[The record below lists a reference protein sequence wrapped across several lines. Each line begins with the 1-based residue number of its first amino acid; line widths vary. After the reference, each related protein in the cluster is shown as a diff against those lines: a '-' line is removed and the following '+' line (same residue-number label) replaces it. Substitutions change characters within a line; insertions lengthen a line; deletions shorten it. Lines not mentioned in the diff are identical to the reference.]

1 MCYCLGRK
9 PVDRPS
15 TRNIPNPF
23 RTHPIMTRITSLL
36 LLLFVATLGCNNQ
49 PQETADADKQQP
61 QPVVTD
67 DTAPE
72 EKPPVEKA
80 PEKPAK
86 PREPDAIDEA
96 LADVAKKKVAESQE
110 NPFGGESGEEDEP
123 IDSALAD
130 DLQDGPVEAQDA
142 QVTSEFGE
150 IDKSDSKPTGD
161 WPQWG
166 GSPQR
171 NNVPTATNVP
181 TEWNVGEFDLETGE
195 WQKDTAKNIK
205 WAAKLGSQ
213 SYGNPVVAGGKVY
226 VGTNNAAAYLKRFP
240 NKVDL
245 GCLIAFNEAD
255 GKFLWQHSS
264 RKLKSG
270 RVHDWPQ
277 QGICCAPLVEDD
289 RLWFVTSRGEVVCAD
304 TEGFYD
310 DENDG
315 PFKDEEETDKSEA
328 DTVWVYDMMKELG
341 ISQHNM
347 CSCSVTAAGDVLFVA
362 TGNGVDESHLII
374 PAPKA
379 ASFFALDKNT
389 GKLLWSDSSPGGNI
403 LHGQWSSPA
412 FAELGGVPQVIY
424 GGGDGWVYSFRGD
437 RGINSGKDG
446 KPELLWKFD
455 ANPKKS
461 KWILGGRGTR
471 NNIISTPVIFGGQVF
486 VAVGQDPEHGEG
498 QGHLW
503 CIDPTK
509 RGDVSPT
516 LAVKADDEKTVIAP
530 RRIQAIE
537 PEKGEKEI
545 PNPNSAVVWHYM
557 GEDKDGDGELGFEE
571 TMHRSCGTV
580 AIKDGLLFIADF
592 SGLFHCL
599 DVKTGKPHWTY
610 DMLAAAWGSPLIV
623 DGKVYI
629 GDEDGDVSI
638 FKLSSEPQEEP
649 IEINMGTSVYSTP
662 IIADGTLYISS
673 RNWLFAIENAKEEVA
688 KK

>member
-1 MCYCLGRK
+1 
-9 PVDRPS
+9 VV
-15 TRNIPNPF
+15 F
-23 RTHPIMTRITSLL
+23 RIVSLLFITSL
-36 LLLFVATLGCNNQ
+36 VSVGCGDQPKKLDDTKNVQVPQNAEDKKVGKDL
-49 PQETADADKQQP
+49 PQEESEEPSIGIGVPKDVVDEFEFSEDGLPVRVRKSVESATA
-61 QPVVTD
+61 
-67 DTAPE
+67 
-72 EKPPVEKA
+72 
-80 PEKPAK
+80 
-86 PREPDAIDEA
+86 EA
-96 LADVAKKKVAESQE
+96 
-110 NPFGGESGEEDEP
+110 
-123 IDSALAD
+123 
-130 DLQDGPVEAQDA
+130 
-142 QVTSEFGE
+142 
-150 IDKSDSKPTGD
+150 KPTGD
-161 WPQWG
+161 WAQWG

-171 NNVPTATNVP
+171 NNVPVATNVP

-195 WQKDTAKNIK
+195 WNKASSKNIK

-213 SYGNPVVAGGKVY
+213 SYGNPVVAGGKIF

-245 GCLIAFNEAD
+245 GCLLAFNEAD

-264 RKLKSG
+264 HKLKSG

-277 QGICCAPLVEDD
+277 QGICCAPLVEGD

-304 TEGFYD
+304 TEGFHD
-310 DENDG
+310 DGENDG
-315 PFKDEEETDKSEA
+315 PFKDEEVTDKNEA
-328 DTVWVYDMMKELG
+328 DTVWVFDMMKELG

-379 ASFFALDKNT
+379 ASFFALNKKT
-389 GKLLWSDSSPGGNI
+389 GKLLWSDNSPGSNI
-403 LHGQWSSPA
+403 LHGQWSSPT
-412 FAELGGVPQVIY
+412 FGELGGVPQVIY

-437 RGINSGKDG
+437 GGKDG

-455 ANPKKS
+455 ANPKQS

-471 NNIISTPVIFGGQVF
+471 NNIISTPVIHDGKVF

-516 LAVKADDEKTVIAP
+516 LAVKATDEKAILP
-530 RRIQAIE
+530 HRRIQAVE
-537 PEKGEKEI
+537 PDKGEKEI

-557 GEDKDGDGELGFEE
+557 GIDADGDGEMGFEE

-580 AIKDGLLFIADF
+580 AIKDGLLYIADF

-599 DVKTGKPHWTY
+599 DLKTGKPHWTY
-610 DMLAAAWGSPLIV
+610 DMLGQAWGSPLIV
-623 DGKVYI
+623 ENKVYI

-638 FKLSSEPQEEP
+638 FELSSKKQEEP

-662 IIADGTLYISS
+662 IVANGILYISS
-673 RNWLFAIENAKEEVA
+673 RNWLFAIEESKKEVA
-688 KK
+688 KD

>member
-1 MCYCLGRK
+1 MTRFASLLVLSLAFTIGCTKPKTDGDQAKKDPAPASKTDTSKATDNTPVKKTDDK
-9 PVDRPS
+9 PVETKEPS
-15 TRNIPNPF
+15 SEASPP
-23 RTHPIMTRITSLL
+23 
-36 LLLFVATLGCNNQ
+36 
-49 PQETADADKQQP
+49 K
-61 QPVVTD
+61 
-67 DTAPE
+67 E
-72 EKPPVEKA
+72 EPPVKE
-80 PEKPAK
+80 EPATTTT
-86 PREPDAIDEA
+86 
-96 LADVAKKKVAESQE
+96 
-110 NPFGGESGEEDEP
+110 
-123 IDSALAD
+123 
-130 DLQDGPVEAQDA
+130 
-142 QVTSEFGE
+142 TSTET
-150 IDKSDSKPTGD
+150 DNKPTGD
-161 WPQWG
+161 WAQWG
-166 GSPQR
+166 GSPGR
-171 NNVPTATNVP
+171 NNVPNAEGIP
-181 TEWNVGEFDLETGE
+181 SEWEVGEFDLETGE
-195 WQKDTAKNIK
+195 RHKEGSKNIK

-213 SYGNPVVAGGKVY
+213 SYGNPVVAGGKVF
-226 VGTNNAAAYLKRFP
+226 VGTNNGASYLERFP

-277 QGICCAPLVEDD
+277 QGICCAPLVEGD
-289 RLWFVTSRGEVVCAD
+289 RLWFVTSRGEVICAD
-304 TEGFYD
+304 TEGFHD

-315 PFKDEEETDKSEA
+315 PFKDEEVKDKSEA
-328 DTVWVYDMMKELG
+328 DVIWVYDMMKELG

-347 CSCSVTAAGDVLFVA
+347 CSCSVTAYGDILFVA

-374 PAPKA
+374 PFPKA

-389 GKLLWSDSSPGGNI
+389 GELLWSDNAPDNNV

-412 FAELGGVPQVIY
+412 FAVLGGVPQVIFA
-424 GGGDGWVYSFRGD
+424 GGDGWVYSYRGD
-437 RGINSGKDG
+437 RGKDG

-455 ANPKKS
+455 ANPKTT

-471 NNIISTPVIFGGQVF
+471 NNIISTPVIYDGKVF

-516 LAVKADDEKTVIAP
+516 LAVKADDEKTIVP
-530 RRIQAIE
+530 HRRIQAVE

-545 PNPNSAVVWHYM
+545 PNSNSAVIWHYM
-557 GEDKDGDGELGFEE
+557 GADMNDDGEMDFEE

-599 DVKTGKPHWTY
+599 DVETGKPHWTY

-629 GDEDGDVSI
+629 GDEDGDVAI
-638 FKLSSEPQEEP
+638 FKLSKEKQEEP

-662 IIADGTLYISS
+662 IVANGTLYISS
-673 RNWLFAIENAKEEVA
+673 RNWLFAIEEPKEEE
-688 KK
+688 